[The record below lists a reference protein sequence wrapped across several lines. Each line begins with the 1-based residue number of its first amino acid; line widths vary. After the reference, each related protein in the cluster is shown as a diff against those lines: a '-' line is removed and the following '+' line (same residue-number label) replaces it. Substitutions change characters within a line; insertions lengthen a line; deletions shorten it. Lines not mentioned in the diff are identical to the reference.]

1 MNFKVV
7 IPRPECLRRM
17 SSGFGW
23 VDHRLVRQGYTS
35 HLSAEAQALYLFLVT
50 VANESGLSWY
60 SEEKL
65 CQQSNLSRRLLD
77 SARKELAAC
86 SLVAYSRPVYQVLEL
101 PCAHRERGES
111 ATLDMP
117 CEEAK
122 EAARTQRFEQALT
135 IEEIF
140 RQMAEGGRK

>member
-1 MNFKVV
+1 MG
-7 IPRPECLRRM
+7 LLLTA
-17 SSGFGW
+17 
-23 VDHRLVRQGYTS
+23 LV
-35 HLSAEAQALYLFLVT
+35 HLLHQVGIQRIVKTRCAQAPSL
-50 VANESGLSWY
+50 SG
-60 SEEKL
+60 
-65 CQQSNLSRRLLD
+65 RLLD

-101 PCAHRERGES
+101 SCAHRDRGES

-140 RQMAEGGRK
+140 RQIAEGGRK